1 MVAMSQG
8 LDQDVLVV
16 KDLRVVFHTYA
27 GEVKALD
34 GVDLTVR
41 RKEVL
46 GLVGESGSGKSV
58 TVLTIEGLLPQNGEV
73 VSGQIILAGNDLL
86 KESSA
91 DLRISRVTDM
101 AMVFQDP
108 TTYLNPVLTVGSQI
122 TEIIE
127 SEAKLFTK
135 QVIADRLIELDRLE
149 GEGSITPVLEKERA
163 KLKSLSSGAKI
174 SKREFKRLSRLYAI
188 NILRQVRL
196 PEPERIF
203 KDYPFELSGGM
214 KQRAM
219 IAMALVRRPKLF
231 LADEI
236 TTALDVTVQAQILK
250 LLTELREQIDTS
262 VILITHDLAIVAEVC
277 DRVAVMYAGNIVE
290 VADVNELFRNPLHP
304 YTKGLLASIPRPDLK
319 EQEMKSI
326 RGSVPN
332 LIFPPSG
339 CRFHPR
345 CDFAFRAL
353 PPRET
358 EAPRGLQGPLRGLLP
373 LRGWTSMKDDEY
385 LLKVDNLLK
394 WFPIRGGLLGRTVGH
409 VRAVDGVSIAIK
421 KGETLGIVGESG
433 CGKTTL
439 SRTVM
444 RLLDPSSGSI
454 VFDGTDISKLKGRDL
469 KPFRRRMQMVFQDP
483 YASLDPRQNVRSTLM
498 EPMGIHHIQH
508 SGEDRN
514 RAVEKLVEIVGL
526 NPDHLAASRTSSRA
540 VRGRGSRSPG
550 RSR

>member
-1 MVAMSQG
+1 MSSTRASGDEMVAMSQG

-58 TVLTIEGLLPQNGEV
+58 TALTIEGLLPQNGEV

-149 GEGSITPVLEKERA
+149 GEGRITPVLEKERA

-345 CDFAFRAL
+345 CDFAFERC
-353 PPRET
+353 
-358 EAPRGLQGPLRGLLP
+358 PLEKPKLLEVSKGHFVACF
-373 LRGWTSMKDDEY
+373 LYE
-385 LLKVDNLLK
+385 
-394 WFPIRGGLLGRTVGH
+394 GGQ
-409 VRAVDGVSIAIK
+409 A
-421 KGETLGIVGESG
+421 
-433 CGKTTL
+433 
-439 SRTVM
+439 
-444 RLLDPSSGSI
+444 
-454 VFDGTDISKLKGRDL
+454 
-469 KPFRRRMQMVFQDP
+469 
-483 YASLDPRQNVRSTLM
+483 
-498 EPMGIHHIQH
+498 
-508 SGEDRN
+508 
-514 RAVEKLVEIVGL
+514 
-526 NPDHLAASRTSSRA
+526 
-540 VRGRGSRSPG
+540 
-550 RSR
+550 

>member
-1 MVAMSQG
+1 LTQSA
-8 LDQDVLVV
+8 DQDVLVV

-41 RKEVL
+41 RREVL

-58 TVLTIEGLLPQNGEV
+58 TALTIEGLLPQNGEV
-73 VSGQIILAGNDLL
+73 VSGSILLAGSDLL
-86 KESSA
+86 KESGRE
-91 DLRISRVTDM
+91 LRSSRITDM

-122 TEIIE
+122 TEIIS
-127 SEAKLFTK
+127 SEAARFSKEVL
-135 QVIADRLIELDRLE
+135 ADRIRELKRLRSSAPLSPDLEAELARLE
-149 GEGSITPVLEKERA
+149 ALPP
-163 KLKSLSSGAKI
+163 GAKVGG
-174 SKREFKRLSRLYAI
+174 REFKRLSKLYAI

-203 KDYPFELSGGM
+203 KDYPFQLSGGM

-250 LLTELREQIDTS
+250 LLIELREQIDTS

-290 VADVNELFRNPLHP
+290 LADVAELFRNPLHP

-345 CDFAFRAL
+345 CDYAFERC
-353 PPRET
+353 
-358 EAPRGLQGPLRGLLP
+358 PL
-373 LRGWTSMKDDEY
+373 E
-385 LLKVDNLLK
+385 
-394 WFPIRGGLLGRTVGH
+394 
-409 VRAVDGVSIAIK
+409 
-421 KGETLGIVGESG
+421 
-433 CGKTTL
+433 
-439 SRTVM
+439 
-444 RLLDPSSGSI
+444 
-454 VFDGTDISKLKGRDL
+454 
-469 KPFRRRMQMVFQDP
+469 KP
-483 YASLDPRQNVRSTLM
+483 
-498 EPMGIHHIQH
+498 
-508 SGEDRN
+508 
-514 RAVEKLVEIVGL
+514 KLVEVSKGHYVACFL
-526 NPDHLAASRTSSRA
+526 YEGPKK
-540 VRGRGSRSPG
+540 
-550 RSR
+550 